1 MKNLAKVSAAALLA
15 MLLAACD
22 KPANKTETKQEP
34 APAAQPAA
42 EPKKEEAA
50 PAPAPEAAP
59 APAAETAPAPEAT
72 PAAAPAAEAAPAA
85 PAQAPAV
92 AGAEDFKKL
101 LEWQKTQEQEI
112 QKAVAEAVTALGD
125 KATDQ
130 AAVQEATVK
139 AISGRI
145 DAIKSSV
152 TSLNIQDPEVKS
164 LQDKVIELMT
174 ISAEV
179 FSAGNP
185 TTPEATQAVM
195 EKAQKM
201 QTLAEE
207 AAKIQQALTEKF
219 GAK

>member
-42 EPKKEEAA
+42 EAPKEAA
-50 PAPAPEAAP
+50 PAAAP
-59 APAAETAPAPEAT
+59 APAAEAPKEAA
-72 PAAAPAAEAAPAA
+72 PAAAPAPAQQPAA
-85 PAQAPAV
+85 
-92 AGAEDFKKL
+92 AEDFKKL
-101 LEWQKTQEQEI
+101 LDWQKAQEQEI
-112 QKAVAEAVTALGD
+112 QKAVTEAVGALGD
-125 KATDQ
+125 KAQDP

-139 AISGRI
+139 AISSRI

-152 TSLNIQDPEVKS
+152 SSLNIQDAEVKS
-164 LQDKVIELMT
+164 LQDKVVELMT
-174 ISAEV
+174 LSAEV

-201 QTLAEE
+201 QTIAEE
-207 AAKIQQALTEKF
+207 ANKIQQALTQKF
-219 GAK
+219 GAQ

>member
-42 EPKKEEAA
+42 EAPKEAA
-50 PAPAPEAAP
+50 PAAAP
-59 APAAETAPAPEAT
+59 APAAEAPKEAA
-72 PAAAPAAEAAPAA
+72 PAAAPAPAQQPAAAPA
-85 PAQAPAV
+85 

-101 LEWQKTQEQEI
+101 LDWQKAQEQEI
-112 QKAVAEAVTALGD
+112 QKAVTEAVGALGD
-125 KATDQ
+125 KAQDP

-139 AISGRI
+139 AISSRI

-152 TSLNIQDPEVKS
+152 SSLNIQDAEVKS
-164 LQDKVIELMT
+164 LQDKVVELMT
-174 ISAEV
+174 LSAEV

-201 QTLAEE
+201 QTIAEE
-207 AAKIQQALTEKF
+207 ANKIQQALTQKF
-219 GAK
+219 GAQ